1 MFGTEYGMR
10 TTPYKN
16 RTHAG
21 KLLAQQLASYAQ
33 RPDVVVLGLPR
44 GGVPVAAC
52 VADALHAPLDVMLV
66 RKLGVPGNEELAMG
80 AIASGGEPI
89 TTPEVMQMFDI
100 PRAVLDDAAMRE
112 AKEIARRETIYREGN
127 ARLPLKDRVVI
138 LVDDGL
144 ATGATMLA
152 AVRAVRAESPAR
164 IVIAVPV
171 GPSDTCTTLVPE
183 ADEMICL
190 ATPHPFLSV
199 GQWYEDFA
207 QTTDDEVIHLLRSA
221 KTHTSA
227 HKRRSA

>member
-1 MFGTEYGMR
+1 MR
-10 TTPYKN
+10 TSSYKN

-21 KLLAQQLASYAQ
+21 KLLAQQLSSYAQ
-33 RPDVVVLGLPR
+33 RPDVIVLGLPR
-44 GGVPVAAC
+44 GGVPVAAW
-52 VADALHAPLDVMLV
+52 VADALHAPLDVVLV

-80 AIASGGEPI
+80 AIAGGGEPV

-100 PRAVLDDAAMRE
+100 PPAVVEAIAMRE
-112 AKEIARRETIYREGN
+112 AKEIARRESIYREGN
-127 ARLPLKDRVVI
+127 AKPSLKDRVVI

-171 GPSDTCTTLVPE
+171 GPSDTCMTLASE
-183 ADEMICL
+183 ADEVICL

-207 QTTDDEVIHLLRSA
+207 QTTDDEVIQLLRSA

-227 HKRRSA
+227 NKRRSA